1 MLISIR
7 NRQVA
12 SSTLALGS
20 SPLSDKVALP
30 RFRQAN
36 SPPPSRDTPH
46 FYFPLELQ
54 SFFAICFDFDI
65 VPPIMPTLSSME
77 ASSSSTPL
85 TRNQIRGFW
94 AAWGGWTLDGMDS
107 FIYALVLVP
116 SLRELLPRSGI
127 AATKGNIGF
136 YGGLLFALFLIGW
149 GLAFLWGPVGDKFGR
164 VRTLMLTIIWYS
176 TFTFL
181 SALVSNVWQ
190 LAALRLL
197 AGIGIGGEWA
207 MGGTFVAEEWPEDR
221 RRAGAGYMHTG
232 YYVGIFLAAL
242 ANYAIGSHYGWRYMF
257 AIGGVPAL
265 LLAWVR
271 RGVTEPARWI
281 AKEGVV
287 RSWEI
292 YWPVAVLFSQALR
305 RRTIL
310 NSLFMLASIC
320 GLWAGTVYVPAA
332 TTSLAE
338 AAGRVGPQVAQL
350 ASRATMLVA
359 FATILGCLAMPWI
372 AERLSRRGAL
382 SFFFSMMTVF
392 IALTFGKI
400 LYIGPTALP
409 WFFVCLFFL
418 GFGGANFSV
427 YTLWLPE
434 QYPTECRASAFA
446 FSTSFARF
454 GGAGITF
461 LVGAGI
467 QHYGSLGIPVA
478 LTSLAFVI
486 GLFLIPFGVET
497 RGQALP
503 A

>member
-1 MLISIR
+1 M
-7 NRQVA
+7 NA
-12 SSTLALGS
+12 S
-20 SPLSDKVALP
+20 
-30 RFRQAN
+30 
-36 SPPPSRDTPH
+36 
-46 FYFPLELQ
+46 E
-54 SFFAICFDFDI
+54 
-65 VPPIMPTLSSME
+65 
-77 ASSSSTPL
+77 PL

-94 AAWGGWTLDGMDS
+94 ASWGGWTLDGMDS

-116 SLRELLPRSGI
+116 SLRDLLPRSGI

-136 YGGLLFALFLIGW
+136 YGGLLFALFLVGW

-164 VRTLMLTIIWYS
+164 VRTLMLTVVWYS
-176 TFTFL
+176 VFTFL
-181 SALVSNVWQ
+181 SALVTNVWQ
-190 LAALRLL
+190 LAVLRLL

-242 ANYAIGSHYGWRYMF
+242 ANYGIGSHFGHNGWRVMF
-257 AIGGVPAL
+257 AVGGLPAL

-271 RGVTEPARWI
+271 HGVTEPARWKQ
-281 AKEGVV
+281 KEDVV
-287 RSWEI
+287 RMWEI
-292 YWPVAVLFSQALR
+292 WRPFAALFSSAWR

-332 TTSLAE
+332 VTALAE
-338 AAGRVGPQVAQL
+338 AAGRVGPAAAQL

-359 FATILGCLAMPWI
+359 FATILGCLAMPWL
-372 AERLSRRGAL
+372 AEKLGRRGAL
-382 SFFFSMMTVF
+382 GLYFALMVVF
-392 IALTFGKI
+392 IALTFGRVFY
-400 LYIGPTALP
+400 LGETALV
-409 WFFVCLFFL
+409 WFFACLFFL
-418 GFGGANFSV
+418 GFGGANFAV

-446 FSTSFARF
+446 FCTSFARF

-461 LVGAGI
+461 LVGAGVH
-467 QHYGSLGIPVA
+467 HYGSLGIPVA
-478 LTSLAFVI
+478 LTSIAFAI
-486 GLFLIPFGVET
+486 GLLLIPFGVET
-497 RGQALP
+497 RGQSLP